1 MNKLRQNLYLN
12 EVCSVT
18 KKMILDGLQ
27 YISFPNIQTEMYIL
41 FYNMIGEY
49 YILPPKCI
57 YSFPPLESRGKTDRI
72 YTFLFY
78 WFWKNC
84 LHWDHV
90 CLCVCVCVRERE
102 REREKGR
109 ERERLTYYQKGF
121 SSVLF
126 CIVCTSFALWYL
138 FKTSYVYYFAFGVIN
153 MQLLIWVTV
162 CRLY

>member
-57 YSFPPLESRGKTDRI
+57 YSFPPLESRGKTGRI

-78 WFWKNC
+78 
-84 LHWDHV
+84 
-90 CLCVCVCVRERE
+90 
-102 REREKGR
+102 
-109 ERERLTYYQKGF
+109 
-121 SSVLF
+121 
-126 CIVCTSFALWYL
+126 
-138 FKTSYVYYFAFGVIN
+138 
-153 MQLLIWVTV
+153 
-162 CRLY
+162 

>member
-102 REREKGR
+102 RERKGGR
-109 ERERLTYYQKGF
+109 GRDWLTIKRDFLQFYSASF
-121 SSVLF
+121 VPVSLCDICSRHHM
-126 CIVCTSFALWYL
+126 CIILPL
-138 FKTSYVYYFAFGVIN
+138 E
-153 MQLLIWVTV
+153 LLI
-162 CRLY
+162 CSY